1 MNIFSNRVWHT
12 TVSTTLTVPYRVWWN
27 LIRLKKIRDL
37 SGSGTGEKKGK
48 RPFTR
53 FSRMGKELTF
63 WFISLKEDSSW
74 ISYSQSHFSHQNDT
88 KAIILFPPFSYFKQ
102 LVLTSKHHSHSKC
115 QCCISWLPVE
125 AKLGMIRS
133 MLNNNQFYFWNE
145 PALNFLNLFFIEKVP
160 WPNGISQ
167 KKHKKQTPRQAS
179 KRSRKDQ
186 IMKKWQ
192 NGILQMAITY
202 LHSFI

>member
-1 MNIFSNRVWHT
+1 MKFDKV
-12 TVSTTLTVPYRVWWN
+12 
-27 LIRLKKIRDL
+27 KKIKDL
-37 SGSGTGEKKGK
+37 SGRGTGEKKGR
-48 RPFTR
+48 RPFTH

-63 WFISLKEDSSW
+63 WFISLKEDSPW

-102 LVLTSKHHSHSKC
+102 FVLTSKHHSHSKC

-125 AKLGMIRS
+125 AKLGMMRS

-160 WPNGISQ
+160 WPNGISRKNMSSKLQ
-167 KKHKKQTPRQAS
+167 SKHLRGQERT
-179 KRSRKDQ
+179 RSWRNDK
-186 IMKKWQ
+186 MGYFKWLSLIYIHLF
-192 NGILQMAITY
+192 NKWML
-202 LHSFI
+202 